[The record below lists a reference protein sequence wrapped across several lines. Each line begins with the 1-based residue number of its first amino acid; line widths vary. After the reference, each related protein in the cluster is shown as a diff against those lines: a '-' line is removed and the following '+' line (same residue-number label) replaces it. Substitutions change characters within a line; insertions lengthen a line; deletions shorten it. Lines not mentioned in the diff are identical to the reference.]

1 MNKSIDIA
9 IGKDIDKEYIKAV
22 ELYESCIAC
31 GWVSLDVYS
40 NLAFLYW
47 EFAAEQIS
55 FNEPNNISDDWSLI
69 GGKKYGE
76 ILEQGLEQYP
86 DNLELRFWKK
96 YFSYRLFFDEFSQ
109 QECEQMIEEHKGD
122 ESLIPYFFLY
132 LFDKDKYKFQRDRLF
147 ELCNATPNAKFN
159 YIKSIIQ

>member
-22 ELYESCIAC
+22 ELYKNCIARGC
-31 GWVSLDVYS
+31 VSLDVYS

-47 EFAAEQIS
+47 EFAAEHFE
-55 FNEPNNISDDWSLI
+55 FNLPNNIPDDWSLI

-86 DNLELRFWKK
+86 DNLELKFWKK
-96 YFSYRLFFDEFSQ
+96 YFPYRLFFDEFSQ

-132 LFDKDKYKFQRDRLF
+132 LFDKEKYKFQRDRLF

>member
-1 MNKSIDIA
+1 MDKLIDKA
-9 IGKDIDKEYIKAV
+9 IRKDIDKEYIKAV
-22 ELYESCIAC
+22 ELYESCIAYGC
-31 GWVSLDVYS
+31 TSLEVYS

-47 EFAAEQIS
+47 EFATEQIS

-86 DNLELRFWKK
+86 DSLELNFWKK
-96 YFSYRLFFDEFSQ
+96 YFPYRLFFGEFSQ
-109 QECEQMIEEHKGD
+109 QECEKMVEEHRGD
-122 ESLIPYFFLY
+122 ESLIPYFYLY
-132 LFDKDKYKFQRDRLF
+132 LFDKDKYRPKRDRLL
-147 ELCNATPNAKFN
+147 ELCRSIPNAKFN